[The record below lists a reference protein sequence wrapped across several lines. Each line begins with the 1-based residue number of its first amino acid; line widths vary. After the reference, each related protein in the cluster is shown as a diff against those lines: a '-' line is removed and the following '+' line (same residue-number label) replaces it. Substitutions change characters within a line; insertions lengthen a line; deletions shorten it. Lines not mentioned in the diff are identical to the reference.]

1 MTHIPHR
8 HRRHDAGGPFAAQK
22 SRQGD
27 GQSCAPGCTTTSVS
41 GRTRRAAAERRGQV
55 GSGDRSERIRTY
67 NFPQGRV
74 SDHRIDLT
82 LYKLPQVI
90 EGEALGEIIEALMT
104 EHQAEL
110 LAAEGT

>member
-1 MTHIPHR
+1 MVDPARLACTITSGSAR
-8 HRRHDAGGPFAAQK
+8 MRRSLGRASS
-22 SRQGD
+22 SR
-27 GQSCAPGCTTTSVS
+27 SAPAT
-41 GRTRRAAAERRGQV
+41 AL
-55 GSGDRSERIRTY
+55 ERIRTY

-110 LAAEGT
+110 LAAEGTVG